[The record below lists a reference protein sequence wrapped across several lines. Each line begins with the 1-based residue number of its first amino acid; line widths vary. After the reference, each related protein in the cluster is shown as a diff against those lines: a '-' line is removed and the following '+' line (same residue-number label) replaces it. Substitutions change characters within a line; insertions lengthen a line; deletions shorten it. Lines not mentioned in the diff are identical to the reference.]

1 MVPVLCLKNTFS
13 PSPDNRWG
21 GGSKNR
27 TSLPIAHGPYIQ
39 AHLAEASGTLGTFLV
54 PAGEGGGVL
63 GSITREV
70 GPWGNHSASGY
81 FSLHLGPCFLLG
93 PISDAQSNISA
104 TSPCLAQPPTSIL
117 TSENPLVP
125 GDSVR
130 SSRF

>member
-54 PAGEGGGVL
+54 PAGEWGGVL

-81 FSLHLGPCFLLG
+81 LSLHLLVLVSFLVPSLMLR
-93 PISDAQSNISA
+93 A
-104 TSPCLAQPPTSIL
+104 TSQQHLPTWLSLPPLS
-117 TSENPLVP
+117 
-125 GDSVR
+125 
-130 SSRF
+130 